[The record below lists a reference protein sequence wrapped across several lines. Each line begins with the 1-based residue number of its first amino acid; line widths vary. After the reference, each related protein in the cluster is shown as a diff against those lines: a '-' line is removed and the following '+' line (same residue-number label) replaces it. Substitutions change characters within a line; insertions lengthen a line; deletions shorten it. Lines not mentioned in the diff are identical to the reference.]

1 MLGADIL
8 FFKEH
13 TLSYYGIPSILEVPR
28 PNHNSENHKNMF
40 QDIFL
45 NIHILFYHITRT
57 RSGLSSHVGL
67 VMIFYHNACP
77 HLKYDILIL
86 KSKYPFCLGPLHKD

>member
-67 VMIFYHNACP
+67 VMIFYENRLFYIWHSN
-77 HLKYDILIL
+77 HLYHITVYVRKI
-86 KSKYPFCLGPLHKD
+86 KCL